1 MENNRAIIKNERIAK
16 KSERIRQKGDAIA
29 RKNGNYT
36 PSNTEKNYDN
46 TINSEWTATAASTP
60 TIPSQSPKNANGFDK
75 EQLKLQ
81 KRQARATTTASIL
94 SLCSILLLVTFA
106 ASAMLG
112 LFGGSNGGNVNIQ
125 VSNGGKVEYKDY
137 ESSPDM
143 IEDVKHSVVMI
154 STKTKGGSGVGTGII
169 LSENGYI
176 ATNYHVVEN
185 ATAITVSI
193 YNSTATYKAELIGY
207 SKVDDVAVIKINAKD
222 LRKAIFAKSSEC
234 RTGEQVFAIG
244 SPEGDE
250 FGWSVTRGIIS
261 SANRE
266 IKIYDN
272 EGILEK
278 KMYVIQTDASV
289 NPGNSG
295 GPLINSR
302 GEVVGIITLKLS
314 DSAGMGFAIPSDG
327 ALELITAIIETGSAD
342 NVNSSVTSGRP
353 LIGITGVG
361 VEADTWYES
370 YEEDDQSGVR
380 VVDEEYAK
388 ENPDTTFY
396 AKVTGIHVSA
406 TTEGLD
412 AAKKLKPYDIITEA
426 NGTEVVNIYQLMD
439 IINKLNGGDTITVK
453 YYRNGSYYTVD
464 ITLGTAKN

>member
-1 MENNRAIIKNERIAK
+1 MDNNRARTKSERIAK
-16 KSERIRQKGDAIA
+16 KNEQIRKKGEAIA
-29 RKNGNYT
+29 LKNGTHVSVDTIRHGTQESSGSTSFT
-36 PSNTEKNYDN
+36 PAPVTSSA
-46 TINSEWTATAASTP
+46 NSEKF
-60 TIPSQSPKNANGFDK
+60 SQ
-75 EQLKLQ
+75 EQIKLQ
-81 KRQARATTTASIL
+81 KKQLRASTTASIL

-112 LFGGSNGGNVNIQ
+112 LFGQIGGNGVNIQ
-125 VSNGGKVEYKDY
+125 VSGGSNVEYEDY

-143 IEDVKHSVVMI
+143 IEDVKNSVVMI
-154 STKTKGGSGVGTGII
+154 STQSNNGSGVGTGIV
-169 LSENGYI
+169 LTENGYI

-185 ATAITVSI
+185 ATTISVEL
-193 YNSTATYKAELIGY
+193 YNSTTAYKAELIGY
-207 SKVDDVAVIKINAKD
+207 SKVDDVAVIKINAKG
-222 LRKAIFAKSSEC
+222 LRKATFAKSSEC
-234 RTGEQVFAIG
+234 RAGEQVFAIG
-244 SPEGDE
+244 SPEGNE

-261 SANRE
+261 CADRE
-266 IKIYDN
+266 IKIYDK

-314 DSAGMGFAIPSDG
+314 ESAGMGFAIPSDG

-342 NVNSSVTSGRP
+342 NVTSSVASGRP

-361 VEADTWYES
+361 VEANTWYEN
-370 YEEDDQSGVR
+370 YVEGDQSGVR
-380 VVDEEYAK
+380 IIEEA
-388 ENPDTTFY
+388 EATGNPEAFY
-396 AKVTGIHVSA
+396 AAVTGIHVSA

-412 AAKKLKPYDIITEA
+412 AANKLKPNDIITEA
-426 NGTEVVNIYQLMD
+426 NGIKVTNIYQLMD
-439 IINKLNGGDTITVK
+439 IINKLNGGDTVTIK
-453 YYRNGSYYTVD
+453 YYRDGSYHTVN